1 MVARTSAFKF
11 KGRNDDLRDVG
22 RRLGVS
28 TVLEGDVRA
37 ARGRLRIT
45 ARLISTRDGFPI
57 WSETYEREMNDIF
70 LVQEQIARAIV
81 MTLRPQFENVS
92 NRRFSTEYS
101 HSVEAYRTYLKGRY
115 LQHKWSG
122 DGLLESLGYFQTA
135 LHLDPGFAPALV
147 ELAESYLMLGNF
159 NFMPQAEAIPKAR
172 KALQKA
178 LELDADSALLI
189 LRCQAFIGATIG
201 TGKKAKGN
209 SSAPLL

>member
-1 MVARTSAFKF
+1 MLPFVNVGGDIDQEYFADGLTDELISALARIEGLHVVARTSAFKF

-28 TVLEGDVRA
+28 TALEGDVRA

-45 ARLISTRDGFPI
+45 VRLISTRDGFPL
-57 WSETYEREMNDIF
+57 WSETYEREMEDIF

-115 LQHKWSG
+115 LQHKWGG
-122 DGLLESLGYFQTA
+122 DRLLESLGYFQTA

-147 ELAESYLMLGNF
+147 DLPSR
-159 NFMPQAEAIPKAR
+159 I
-172 KALQKA
+172 
-178 LELDADSALLI
+178 
-189 LRCQAFIGATIG
+189 
-201 TGKKAKGN
+201 
-209 SSAPLL
+209 